1 MPIQLSNLSKNYGQ
15 GAVVADVNLEIPSGE
30 LTALLGPSG
39 SGKTTVLKMIGGIEK
54 PTTGRIVIEGRDVTD
69 VDARYRDIGYCFQAY
84 APFRHMS
91 VAKNVGFGLSVRGTA
106 KKEIRQRVGE
116 LLELVRLS
124 DKANRYPA
132 QLSGGERQRMAL
144 ARALAIE
151 PQVLLLDEPF
161 GALDAVVR
169 SELRSWLKELHQRL
183 HVTTILVT
191 HDQEEAMDLAATL
204 VVMHQGRI
212 EQVGRPLEVYDQ
224 PVNSFVQ
231 SFLGPT
237 TLFDGVTIRPHDLVV
252 SPSGPDVVT
261 NIDDLG
267 FEIRIAVTRASGEQ
281 TWVQL
286 SRPEFL
292 DTKIASGDAVS
303 VSRR

>member
-151 PQVLLLDEPF
+151 PQVLLLD
-161 GALDAVVR
+161 
-169 SELRSWLKELHQRL
+169 
-183 HVTTILVT
+183 
-191 HDQEEAMDLAATL
+191 
-204 VVMHQGRI
+204 
-212 EQVGRPLEVYDQ
+212 VGRPLEVYDQ

-267 FEIRIAVTRASGEQ
+267 FEIRIAVRRASGEQ